1 MNVKLV
7 GSFAKHIEVEL
18 SQGEEFYA
26 EKGALI
32 YVDTGI
38 DVNSEMNGRGLGR
51 LLGSAISGESIF
63 IVHFCNR
70 TPAPRKLTLGNHA
83 GITHIKLNGN
93 GIVCRRGA
101 YMASSSRMDI
111 SSKFSIAGLVGG
123 MGALLQRVTG
133 FGTVFLATFGDPIVV
148 DLMPGQSIRID
159 ENHFVALDGITDDR
173 INASWSLGNVIGG
186 EGLSMLTVTGPGR
199 VYLNP

>member
-1 MNVKLV
+1 MNVKLK
-7 GSFAKHIEVEL
+7 GTFAKHLEVEL
-18 SQGEEFYA
+18 MQGEEFYA
-26 EKGALI
+26 EKGSLI
-32 YVDTGI
+32 YIDTGL
-38 DVNSEMNGRGLGR
+38 EMDSRLNGGGLGR
-51 LLGSAISGESIF
+51 ILGSAISGESIF
-63 IVHFCNR
+63 IVHFFNR
-70 TPAPRKLTLGNHA
+70 TPTPRKLVLGTHS
-83 GITHIKLNGN
+83 GLMHIKLNGN

-101 YMASSSRMDI
+101 YMASSSQMDI
-111 SSKFSIAGLVGG
+111 STKFSIAGLVGG

-133 FGTVFLATFGDPIVV
+133 YGTVFLGTFGDPIVV